1 MNRLFWLVSAIAVF
15 ITNQAVS
22 QTQIHHTLHFIA
34 DSLSFNTIT
43 VDSMTFTK
51 VNYAHENERIC
62 DIGNPELPV
71 MYYHFIIPFNNVATQ
86 VTISNKVYFNYTLN
100 NPIYP
105 AQEPQATCIG
115 CGEPAFFLPK
125 SQIYTSS
132 SVFPTNNTTSLQY
145 GFFDGNCQVLT
156 LGICPFEYIPI
167 TGQFKLL
174 TSFDLDIDL
183 VPNNS
188 QQGIIPVRR
197 LQHSQELYN
206 QILSTYV
213 ENKTQINNYYIT
225 PTIIDEIG
233 ETPSELP
240 AYEYVIITPMTYTS
254 AFSDFITWKKQKG
267 IDIGIVNIE
276 DIFSNYDG
284 DEIYT
289 GDEIYD
295 NAGKLRQYLYEAYSQ
310 GTIYALLAGDLPLM
324 PIRYGWAID
333 NTDNNNSIIPT
344 DFYFSDF
351 NGNWNV
357 DHDNYYGEPH
367 NDCPDYF
374 PDLFIGRL
382 ICSSTQDITNWVNKA
397 LLYEKN
403 PGNNNASYLSNS
415 FIIEAD
421 RGQYLNQAENIAL
434 LLNMYNTTI
443 WKELPDYNSAPPYFP
458 KGSDVVNELNTNHY
472 GLMTWLVHGG
482 TGTGESGIATM
493 TYDNN
498 GSPQW
503 KLQAQER
510 YPYSGAEPD
519 NNNGLDNLCNYDHP
533 FVIYSNSCSVA
544 PFDKTSISNNGARN
558 CGESFTVDNQAG
570 GVAFLGYGRNG
581 YFSLSYNMFV
591 RFIDKM
597 KDLVNVQCYP
607 RLGVLESTSKLTPTT
622 FEERIIFYGHN
633 LIGDPECSLW
643 TCIPETM
650 SVSIQPQLVI
660 LNTNNCFQLTINN
673 LAHNKSAVVTLYK
686 EGELY
691 ERIEVFGDQQNHAI
705 ASFNQVNPTSLGEI
719 TFTVT
724 SFGCLPY
731 QESINID
738 NCKITISGT
747 ELWQDDDIIGCDIVI
762 NSGTQLTVK
771 SELRLSEYS
780 KIIVK
785 PGGRLILDGCTLTNS
800 CPDGTWQGI
809 EVWGDSDAHQ
819 QEVNGGYLQGYVEL
833 KNGATIEN
841 AVCALRLRNPLV
853 SGTSGGIVHAND
865 AHFVNNALAV
875 EASSYTN
882 HGILSQREID
892 YHGWFRDCTFTVDED
907 FPGQT
912 PFLCHASLTEVN
924 GLDFEGCAFSADRSV
939 DGVDF
944 QCAGIHAYNA
954 SFKVTQYCDSQTL
967 PCPSASVTRSSFSG
981 FHRAV
986 ESLRDGQNTRTVMV
1000 RDADLSA
1007 NDIGVYA
1014 LNTSLAAVLGNTFTV
1029 GGRMDCSF
1037 GVYLEGVAVCQVEEN
1052 TFTGAAG
1059 TQSSTYGV
1067 AVKNSEAANDIY
1079 RNQFSGLDYANLAV
1093 GKNAVVSTNGG
1104 TPSVTTGLTY
1114 TCNTNASNTIDFR
1127 IDDHGSYSGVQP
1139 AQGSA
1144 AVGAGNTFS
1153 GSDWHIYNAGDYPI
1167 TYYYHAASPGQT
1179 PATAKLQQTTPA
1191 TAVSANR
1198 CRTHYGDGPVRLSPT
1213 AIDSLATVWNDA
1225 RQSYQSLA
1233 RLYESLSQAD
1243 NADTAM
1249 MASVADAMGEQAH
1262 EATMAAGDILRSLAD
1277 SPGSES
1283 GAMRSWLA
1291 ALECPAADRL
1301 AIASLLESGDPDGAL
1316 DLALSMPAKYG
1327 NKQLDP
1333 VEQEEYTSLVK
1344 LYADLRRSG
1353 RTALELTEGEKTLA
1367 ERIAAEGTGQAQSL
1381 ARALVEGIG
1390 GDRTLMAC
1398 PAEIAS
1404 HVVRGD
1410 GEAKGAMTPESE
1422 SLSGFAVSV
1431 IPTPAHTWITV
1442 EYTLPECC
1450 DNADFELASITGV
1463 KVMTATLDGNKGS
1476 KTLDLKGLPGGV
1488 YLYTVHCGNHNYN
1501 GKVVVTK

>member
-1 MNRLFWLVSAIAVF
+1 M
-15 ITNQAVS
+15 
-22 QTQIHHTLHFIA
+22 
-34 DSLSFNTIT
+34 
-43 VDSMTFTK
+43 
-51 VNYAHENERIC
+51 
-62 DIGNPELPV
+62 
-71 MYYHFIIPFNNVATQ
+71 
-86 VTISNKVYFNYTLN
+86 
-100 NPIYP
+100 
-105 AQEPQATCIG
+105 
-115 CGEPAFFLPK
+115 
-125 SQIYTSS
+125 
-132 SVFPTNNTTSLQY
+132 
-145 GFFDGNCQVLT
+145 
-156 LGICPFEYIPI
+156 
-167 TGQFKLL
+167 
-174 TSFDLDIDL
+174 
-183 VPNNS
+183 
-188 QQGIIPVRR
+188 
-197 LQHSQELYN
+197 
-206 QILSTYV
+206 
-213 ENKTQINNYYIT
+213 
-225 PTIIDEIG
+225 
-233 ETPSELP
+233 
-240 AYEYVIITPMTYTS
+240 
-254 AFSDFITWKKQKG
+254 
-267 IDIGIVNIE
+267 
-276 DIFSNYDG
+276 
-284 DEIYT
+284 
-289 GDEIYD
+289 
-295 NAGKLRQYLYEAYSQ
+295 
-310 GTIYALLAGDLPLM
+310 
-324 PIRYGWAID
+324 
-333 NTDNNNSIIPT
+333 
-344 DFYFSDF
+344 
-351 NGNWNV
+351 
-357 DHDNYYGEPH
+357 
-367 NDCPDYF
+367 
-374 PDLFIGRL
+374 
-382 ICSSTQDITNWVNKA
+382 
-397 LLYEKN
+397 
-403 PGNNNASYLSNS
+403 
-415 FIIEAD
+415 
-421 RGQYLNQAENIAL
+421 
-434 LLNMYNTTI
+434 
-443 WKELPDYNSAPPYFP
+443 
-458 KGSDVVNELNTNHY
+458 
-472 GLMTWLVHGG
+472 
-482 TGTGESGIATM
+482 
-493 TYDNN
+493 
-498 GSPQW
+498 
-503 KLQAQER
+503 
-510 YPYSGAEPD
+510 
-519 NNNGLDNLCNYDHP
+519 
-533 FVIYSNSCSVA
+533 
-544 PFDKTSISNNGARN
+544 
-558 CGESFTVDNQAG
+558 
-570 GVAFLGYGRNG
+570 
-581 YFSLSYNMFV
+581 
-591 RFIDKM
+591 
-597 KDLVNVQCYP
+597 
-607 RLGVLESTSKLTPTT
+607 
-622 FEERIIFYGHN
+622 
-633 LIGDPECSLW
+633 
-643 TCIPETM
+643 
-650 SVSIQPQLVI
+650 
-660 LNTNNCFQLTINN
+660 
-673 LAHNKSAVVTLYK
+673 
-686 EGELY
+686 
-691 ERIEVFGDQQNHAI
+691 
-705 ASFNQVNPTSLGEI
+705 
-719 TFTVT
+719 
-724 SFGCLPY
+724 
-731 QESINID
+731 
-738 NCKITISGT
+738 
-747 ELWQDDDIIGCDIVI
+747 
-762 NSGTQLTVK
+762 K

-1153 GSDWHIYNAGDYPI
+1153 GSNWHIYNAGDYPI

>member
-1 MNRLFWLVSAIAVF
+1 MGE
-15 ITNQAVS
+15 
-22 QTQIHHTLHFIA
+22 HT
-34 DSLSFNTIT
+34 
-43 VDSMTFTK
+43 
-51 VNYAHENERIC
+51 
-62 DIGNPELPV
+62 
-71 MYYHFIIPFNNVATQ
+71 
-86 VTISNKVYFNYTLN
+86 
-100 NPIYP
+100 
-105 AQEPQATCIG
+105 
-115 CGEPAFFLPK
+115 
-125 SQIYTSS
+125 
-132 SVFPTNNTTSLQY
+132 
-145 GFFDGNCQVLT
+145 
-156 LGICPFEYIPI
+156 
-167 TGQFKLL
+167 KL
-174 TSFDLDIDL
+174 
-183 VPNNS
+183 
-188 QQGIIPVRR
+188 
-197 LQHSQELYN
+197 
-206 QILSTYV
+206 
-213 ENKTQINNYYIT
+213 
-225 PTIIDEIG
+225 
-233 ETPSELP
+233 
-240 AYEYVIITPMTYTS
+240 
-254 AFSDFITWKKQKG
+254 
-267 IDIGIVNIE
+267 
-276 DIFSNYDG
+276 
-284 DEIYT
+284 
-289 GDEIYD
+289 
-295 NAGKLRQYLYEAYSQ
+295 
-310 GTIYALLAGDLPLM
+310 
-324 PIRYGWAID
+324 
-333 NTDNNNSIIPT
+333 
-344 DFYFSDF
+344 
-351 NGNWNV
+351 
-357 DHDNYYGEPH
+357 
-367 NDCPDYF
+367 
-374 PDLFIGRL
+374 
-382 ICSSTQDITNWVNKA
+382 
-397 LLYEKN
+397 
-403 PGNNNASYLSNS
+403 
-415 FIIEAD
+415 
-421 RGQYLNQAENIAL
+421 
-434 LLNMYNTTI
+434 
-443 WKELPDYNSAPPYFP
+443 
-458 KGSDVVNELNTNHY
+458 
-472 GLMTWLVHGG
+472 
-482 TGTGESGIATM
+482 
-493 TYDNN
+493 
-498 GSPQW
+498 
-503 KLQAQER
+503 
-510 YPYSGAEPD
+510 
-519 NNNGLDNLCNYDHP
+519 
-533 FVIYSNSCSVA
+533 
-544 PFDKTSISNNGARN
+544 
-558 CGESFTVDNQAG
+558 
-570 GVAFLGYGRNG
+570 
-581 YFSLSYNMFV
+581 
-591 RFIDKM
+591 
-597 KDLVNVQCYP
+597 
-607 RLGVLESTSKLTPTT
+607 
-622 FEERIIFYGHN
+622 
-633 LIGDPECSLW
+633 
-643 TCIPETM
+643 
-650 SVSIQPQLVI
+650 
-660 LNTNNCFQLTINN
+660 
-673 LAHNKSAVVTLYK
+673 
-686 EGELY
+686 
-691 ERIEVFGDQQNHAI
+691 
-705 ASFNQVNPTSLGEI
+705 
-719 TFTVT
+719 
-724 SFGCLPY
+724 
-731 QESINID
+731 
-738 NCKITISGT
+738 
-747 ELWQDDDIIGCDIVI
+747 
-762 NSGTQLTVK
+762 
-771 SELRLSEYS
+771 
-780 KIIVK
+780 IVK
-785 PGGRLILDGCTLTNS
+785 PGGKLILDYRSVLTS
-800 CPDGTWQGI
+800 FCGSIWQGI

-882 HGILSQREID
+882 HGVLGQREID
-892 YHGWFRDCTFTVDED
+892 YHGWFHDCTFTVDED

-1127 IDDHGSYSGVQP
+1127 IDDYGSYSGVQP